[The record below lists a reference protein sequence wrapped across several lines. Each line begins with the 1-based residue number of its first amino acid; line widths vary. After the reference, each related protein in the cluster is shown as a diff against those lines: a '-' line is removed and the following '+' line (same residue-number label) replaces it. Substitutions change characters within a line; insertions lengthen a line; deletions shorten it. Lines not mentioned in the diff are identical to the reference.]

1 MLSKVLIKIRNRLR
15 GAAPKDAFG
24 QPPGASAHVPPPPVA
39 LHTERPAVDAIDGG
53 YSETGLN
60 EYIVLKTS
68 KWFGQAS
75 PDTLTI
81 PPHLYGLLFILESVS
96 RKLGRRINVV
106 DFGGGSPVIPWMVQ
120 NLGLG
125 FLNRYRIIE
134 QQTFLSHVPASW
146 GALVAYGSD
155 FGADQVD
162 IVVISSV
169 LPYISAAQA
178 DELFDNVDR
187 VRPGFV
193 YLGRTSFLRDDYPL
207 DEVYTIQESVFK
219 DHGPQIPTGLDEI
232 EKRVA
237 RYPRRHF
244 KRAGVD
250 ERLEKMGFQRILT
263 LQDDSGV
270 SCIEGLGLYST
281 NSLWE
286 RRA

>member
-1 MLSKVLIKIRNRLR
+1 MLSNVLIKIRNRLR
-15 GAAPKDAFG
+15 GAAPSDAFG
-24 QPPGASAHVPPPPVA
+24 QSAASTAHARSPSVA
-39 LHTERPAVDAIDGG
+39 LYTERPAVDALDGG

-68 KWFGQAS
+68 KWFEQAG
-75 PDTLTI
+75 PGTLNI

-96 RKLGRRINVV
+96 LKLGRKINVV
-106 DFGGGSPVIPWMVQ
+106 DFGGGAPVIPWVVG

-125 FLNRYRIIE
+125 FLNHYRIIE
-134 QQTFLSHVPASW
+134 QETFLSHVPGVWA
-146 GALVAYGSD
+146 AMVTYGSD
-155 FGADQVD
+155 FGADPVD

-178 DELFDNVDR
+178 DELFGNVGR
-187 VRPGFV
+187 ARPRFV

-232 EKRVA
+232 EKRLA

-244 KRAGVD
+244 KRTGVD
-250 ERLEKMGFQRILT
+250 ERLEKMSFQRILT

-270 SCIEGLGLYST
+270 SCIDGLGLYST